1 MKNRKV
7 EINKGEIKDN
17 ALKAM
22 LLSNLYKHKV
32 EKKLKGKGS
41 YTRKAKHRNSDV
53 FYLHYGKPCDTL
65 SLLIK

>member
-32 EKKLKGKGS
+32 EKKLKG
-41 YTRKAKHRNSDV
+41 
-53 FYLHYGKPCDTL
+53 L
-65 SLLIK
+65 